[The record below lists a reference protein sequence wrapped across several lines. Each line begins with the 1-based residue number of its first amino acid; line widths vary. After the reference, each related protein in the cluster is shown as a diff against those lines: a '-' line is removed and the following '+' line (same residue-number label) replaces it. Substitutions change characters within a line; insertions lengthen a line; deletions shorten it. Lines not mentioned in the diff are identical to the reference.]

1 MKQLSVNQLVSETRK
16 AMLGKGY
23 GFGASDDVAR
33 AIEWLA
39 GFKIIPCDELLGLMH
54 APCEGR
60 PDAPDVTDDRLII
73 RQAGIHN
80 MLAGLDCAE
89 AHEAQALQ
97 LINLQYPLISIGL
110 TALRASPP
118 GGQFLPEDGTPLS
131 VLCQNLPDEII
142 LVHHAYIRDM
152 PAQWPARISIDERCY
167 EMLKKM
173 AFETYVPSSE
183 QSRAAGAGAGLND
196 ND

>member
-1 MKQLSVNQLVSETRK
+1 MIQLSVNQLVSETRK

-39 GFKIIPCDELLGLMH
+39 GFNIIPSDELLDLMH

-60 PDAPDVTDDRLII
+60 PDAPDVTGDRLII
-73 RQAGIHN
+73 RQARIHD
-80 MLAGLDCAE
+80 MLACLDCAE

-97 LINLQYPLISIGL
+97 LINLQYPLINIGL
-110 TALRASPP
+110 TALRATPP
-118 GGQFLPEDGTPLS
+118 MGQFLPEDGTPLS
-131 VLCQNLPDEII
+131 VLCQKLPDEII
-142 LVHHAYIRDM
+142 LYHHAYERDM

>member
-1 MKQLSVNQLVSETRK
+1 MTQLSVNQLVSETRK

-39 GFKIIPCDELLGLMH
+39 GFTIIPSDELLHLMH
-54 APCEGR
+54 TPGEGR
-60 PDAPDVTDDRLII
+60 PDAPDVTDDRLIL
-73 RQAGIHN
+73 RQAGIHD
-80 MLAGLDCAE
+80 MLAGLDYAE
-89 AHEAQALQ
+89 AHEAQVLQ

-110 TALRASPP
+110 TALRATPP
-118 GGQFLPEDGTPLS
+118 VGQFLPEDDTPLS

-142 LVHHAYIRDM
+142 LYHHAYERDV

-167 EMLKKM
+167 KVLKQM

>member
-1 MKQLSVNQLVSETRK
+1 MISQAGLYDTLSVLDFAEAGEAKSLQLSQPT
-16 AMLGKGY
+16 
-23 GFGASDDVAR
+23 
-33 AIEWLA
+33 
-39 GFKIIPCDELLGLMH
+39 
-54 APCEGR
+54 
-60 PDAPDVTDDRLII
+60 
-73 RQAGIHN
+73 
-80 MLAGLDCAE
+80 
-89 AHEAQALQ
+89 
-97 LINLQYPLISIGL
+97 YPLISLALI
-110 TALRASPP
+110 ALRATPP
-118 GGQFLPEDGTPLS
+118 VGQFLPEDGTPLS

-142 LVHHAYIRDM
+142 LVQHAYVCDR